1 MSTTSAPPPVEQQ
14 QQPPADRDE
23 RVGEHAWLAAFLR
36 RPEVGAA
43 VAALLIF
50 LYFAFSTTAF
60 ALPAGA
66 STWVFESSSL
76 AIMAVV
82 VAMLMIGGEFDLSA
96 GAMTGTTGLIT
107 GIMMSHWHINVWVS
121 VLTSLVVALA
131 IGFVNG
137 FLVMKTGLPSFI
149 VTLGTFFVLRGVN
162 LAVVKQIIHQVS
174 VVNFQA
180 APGYGA
186 GNKVFGSSLKL
197 DLHWLPWYKSGLTP
211 DLTVYAATFWAI
223 AVILV

>member
-1 MSTTSAPPPVEQQ
+1 MSTTASPSVEQQ

-50 LYFAFSTTAF
+50 LYFSFTTKAF

-82 VAMLMIGGEFDLSA
+82 VAMLVIGGGVDPSA
-96 GAMTGTTGLIT
+96 RALTRPPGLIT
-107 GIMMSHWHINVWVS
+107 
-121 VLTSLVVALA
+121 
-131 IGFVNG
+131 
-137 FLVMKTGLPSFI
+137 
-149 VTLGTFFVLRGVN
+149 RGVVFPPHN
-162 LAVVKQIIHQVS
+162 HRWGSGPPPPV
-174 VVNFQA
+174 A
-180 APGYGA
+180 AP
-186 GNKVFGSSLKL
+186 
-197 DLHWLPWYKSGLTP
+197 
-211 DLTVYAATFWAI
+211 
-223 AVILV
+223 

>member
-1 MSTTSAPPPVEQQ
+1 MSTTATPPPPV
-14 QQPPADRDE
+14 ADSAPERDE
-23 RVGEHAWLAAFLR
+23 RLGEHARLAAVLR
-36 RPEVGAA
+36 RPEVGAL
-43 VAALLIF
+43 VAAVVIF
-50 LYFAFSTTAF
+50 FYFSFTTTAF

-66 STWVFESSSL
+66 STWIFFSSSF

-82 VAMLMIGGEFDLSA
+82 GGLLMIGGEVDLSA
-96 GAMTGTTGLIT
+96 GAMTGTTGLIP

-121 VLTSLVVALA
+121 VLTSLLVALA

-174 VVNFQA
+174 VVDFQSA
-180 APGYGA
+180 GGYNTGA
-186 GNKVFGSSLKL
+186 NVFGSYVKL
-197 DLHWLPWYKSGLTP
+197 DLGWLPWVHLESRKF
-211 DLTVYAATFWAI
+211 LTVYAA
-223 AVILV
+223 